1 MVLVQD
7 NLGLILGMAL
17 KLCRCRAKGSKLKV
31 RKFGG
36 LFFSFREVTGETLVA
51 EREGKGEG
59 CFLPLPILNRVKCTV
74 MLN

>member
-1 MVLVQD
+1 MALVQD

-17 KLCRCRAKGSKLKV
+17 KLFRSRVKGSKLKV

-36 LFFSFREVTGETLVA
+36 LVFSFREVTGETLVA
-51 EREGKGEG
+51 EREGNGGG
-59 CFLPLPILNRVKCTV
+59 CFFPLPILNRVKCTI